1 MKPLIATDPAEVDGH
16 RVVGRLGE
24 GGQGVVYLG
33 EAADGRRVAIK
44 MLGAGLD
51 DPDAREHFRQEVGY
65 ARRVKAFCTAQVL
78 ASGETGGMPYVVSE
92 FVDGPSL
99 AQVIEERGALHGAE
113 LRRLAIGT
121 LTALAAI
128 HQAGVVHRDFK
139 PGNVLIS
146 RDGPRVIDFGI
157 SRALEEAEPGGDHL
171 VGTPPYMAP
180 EQFGGQQAGP
190 RADMFAWAATMVAAA
205 SGSPPF
211 GTGDLPALVAR
222 IMYAEPE
229 LGGLDGELRELAVR
243 CLAKDP
249 QERPTATRA
258 LLTLLGHRLREG
270 ELRGTGEHR
279 LLAEGQQ
286 SAAPP
291 AAGSGAAGS
300 GAVRSGGVGS
310 GAAGLRRR
318 WALVAGAAGVAVAVA
333 AAVLLLR
340 PAPTPPVPTA
350 VPTPPPA
357 PRQGPIPLTST
368 SELKLPDT
376 GITLHE
382 NPADPVWV
390 SSYHDQR
397 KGGSFPSYVRDPA
410 RGTFAFFGNLEEPIV
425 SPGGGYVA
433 SLSGTRVR
441 RVGFETIRIRERAT
455 GRDHEVRTVDK
466 PATLWEPAWSAD
478 GRRLVATVMEPGGP
492 SRAVGFTVVDPAAGT
507 ARTVKVAGAGSAT
520 YAWGSDGASLVHGT
534 HDGAVRVVD
543 LDGRPLRTFR
553 GLGEPAPGGVAR
565 TEIGT
570 VFATKCPGKAGD
582 VCFWDEQSG
591 DRKGMTRLPAGSAF
605 RGWLDERHF
614 LTTVPDGRDIDVVMM
629 GLDGRA
635 VRTLATGPRAEI
647 DQVRLWFTRR

>member
-1 MKPLIATDPAEVDGH
+1 MKPLIATDPVRVEGH
-16 RVVGRLGE
+16 RILGRLGE

-51 DPDAREHFRQEVGY
+51 DPDARVRFRQEIEY

-78 ASGETGGMPYVVSE
+78 ASGEAGGTPYVVSE

-99 AQVIEERGALHGAE
+99 AQVIAERGALRGAE

-139 PGNVLIS
+139 PGNVLLS

-205 SGSPPF
+205 NGSPPF
-211 GTGDLPALVAR
+211 GTGDVPALINR
-222 IMYAEPE
+222 IMTAEPV
-229 LGGLDGELRELAVR
+229 LGELDGELRELAVR

-249 QERPTATRA
+249 RERPTAPRA
-258 LLTLLGHRLREG
+258 LLTLLGHRVPEG
-270 ELRGTGEHR
+270 ALRGTGEHR

-291 AAGSGAAGS
+291 AKEPGAAV
-300 GAVRSGGVGS
+300 A
-310 GAAGLRRR
+310 RRR
-318 WALVAGAAGVAVAVA
+318 WPLVAGTAGLAVAVT

-340 PAPTPPVPTA
+340 PSPAPPAPVA
-350 VPTPPPA
+350 APTPPPA
-357 PRQGPIPLTST
+357 PPPAPRPGPLPLTST
-368 SELKLPDT
+368 SETRLPDT
-376 GITLHE
+376 RITLHE

-390 SSYHDQR
+390 SSYHDHR
-397 KGGSFPSYVRDPA
+397 KSGTFPSYVRDA
-410 RGTFAFFGNLEEPIV
+410 TGRFAFFGNLEEPIV

-433 SLSGTRVR
+433 SLSATRFQR
-441 RVGFETIRIRERAT
+441 TGFETVRIREPAT
-455 GRDHEVRTVDK
+455 GRDREVRTVDK
-466 PATLWEPAWSAD
+466 PVTLWEPVWSPD
-478 GRRLVATVMEPGGP
+478 GRRLVATAMDVGGQE
-492 SRAVGFTVVDPAAGT
+492 RAVGFTVVDPAAGT
-507 ARTVKVAGAGSAT
+507 ARTVKVAGAESAR
-520 YAWGSDGASLVHGT
+520 YAWGADGASLVHGAAG
-534 HDGAVRVVD
+534 GAVRVVD

-553 GLGEPAPGGVAR
+553 GVGQLAPGGVER
-565 TEIGT
+565 TELGT
-570 VFATKCPGKAGD
+570 VFSTKCPD
-582 VCFWDEQSG
+582 DTRNVCFWDGQSG
-591 DRKGMTRLPAGSAF
+591 TRKGMARLPAGGDF
-605 RGWLDERHF
+605 RGWLDEGHF
-614 LTTVPDGRDIDVVMM
+614 LATVPDGRDTDVVLM
-629 GLDGRA
+629 GLDGKA

-647 DQVRLWFTRR
+647 DEISLWFTRR